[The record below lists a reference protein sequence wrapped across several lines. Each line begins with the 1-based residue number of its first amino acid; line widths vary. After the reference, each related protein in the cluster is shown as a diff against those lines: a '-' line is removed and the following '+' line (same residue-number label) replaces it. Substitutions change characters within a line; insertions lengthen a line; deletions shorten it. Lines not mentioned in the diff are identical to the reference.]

1 VIGRHAL
8 FTAAAG
14 AYCPPYFQAKGE
26 NTMSGK
32 SIHITAFDL
41 ERLRKLILDAQS
53 TEYRKS
59 EYIEKL
65 KAELDRAI
73 IVKPQEVPPTVVTMN
88 STIALVD
95 LDTNEEETYTLVFPE
110 DADISKGKISI
121 LAPIGTAMLGY
132 EIGDVFE
139 WDVPAG
145 KRRLRVER
153 IIYQPEASGNFD
165 L

>member
-1 VIGRHAL
+1 
-8 FTAAAG
+8 
-14 AYCPPYFQAKGE
+14 
-26 NTMSGK
+26 MSGK
-32 SIHITAFDL
+32 PIHITAFDL
-41 ERLRKLILDAQS
+41 ERLQKLILDAQS

-59 EYIEKL
+59 EYLENL
-65 KAELDRAI
+65 RTELNRAI
-73 IVKPQEVPPTVVTMN
+73 IVKPQEIPPTVVTMN
-88 STIALVD
+88 STIELVD
-95 LDTNEEETYTLVFPE
+95 MDTSEEEVYTLVFPE
-110 DADISKGKISI
+110 NADISKGKISI

-145 KRRLRVER
+145 KRRLRVGR

>member
-1 VIGRHAL
+1 
-8 FTAAAG
+8 
-14 AYCPPYFQAKGE
+14 
-26 NTMSGK
+26 MSGK
-32 SIHITAFDL
+32 TIHITAFDL

-59 EYIEKL
+59 EYIDKL
-65 KAELDRAI
+65 KMELNRAN

-95 LDTNEEETYTLVFPE
+95 LETNEEETYTLVFPE